1 MDKKNNCKKRKK
13 STNTLYALEFC
24 KKTGARLV
32 SEGNTTNAAYVGQK
46 YFADVISLAREI
58 SSLIPW
64 LTEMMNAMEEANE
77 KVQWILFF
85 FCFVSCFDVTVIYS
99 PLW

>member
-1 MDKKNNCKKRKK
+1 MDKIKKNKKRKK
-13 STNTLYALEFC
+13 STNTLYAAVFC

-32 SEGNTTNAAYVGQK
+32 SEDNTTNASYVGQK
-46 YFADVISLAREI
+46 YFADVISLARVI

-64 LTEMMNAMEEANE
+64 LTEMMNAMEEANQ
-77 KVQWILFF
+77 KVQLIPFF
-85 FCFVSCFDVTVIYS
+85 FCGVSSFDVTVIYS